1 MAKKIVQDVVPPQR
15 SIRNIPL
22 STRTTKE
29 ETKRPST
36 RRRIPAANEDTPPP
50 PRTRNRVR
58 EERTREPGR
67 STRFIKWGITA
78 VVLAGLAYGSAFF
91 FSGATVTVTPKQWSL
106 PVTASLSASKN
117 SEVLAYN
124 LVTVTEEMSKSVPA
138 SGEENVEQK
147 ASGLVTIFNAQSS
160 QSQQLVKN
168 TRFQTPNGLIFRI
181 NNAVTV
187 PGTTVKNGTTVPG
200 SITVRVY
207 ADKPGA
213 SYNVGLADF
222 TIPGFQGDPR
232 FKTITAKSD
241 PSSPISGGFVG
252 KRAKVSNTD
261 LETAYTSLEKE
272 LRQKLLAKVTPQIP
286 SHQVFFPGAVMVSFE
301 KGQPASGTSTATVT
315 EKAVLTGVIFDKAQL
330 SKALT
335 PSLPSDVAAIPHTI
349 KNWNTLVFSFKNESE
364 SKIGQG
370 ESIQFAL
377 SGNALVEAAI
387 ETERIANAL
396 KSQKRS
402 RFSQILSGIPTIATA
417 ELRMRPAWA
426 WSFPKNS
433 ANITVL
439 PKGQ

>member
-36 RRRIPAANEDTPPP
+36 RRRVPAANDDTPP
-50 PRTRNRVR
+50 PRTRSRVR

-67 STRFIKWGITA
+67 GMGFLKWGIGA
-78 VVLAGLAYGSAFF
+78 LVLASLAYGSAFF

-106 PVTASLSASKN
+106 PLTTTLTASKN
-117 SEVLAYN
+117 SEALAYN
-124 LVTVTEEMSKSVPA
+124 LITVTEEASKSVPA

-147 ASGLVTIFNAQSS
+147 ASGVITIFNTQGS
-160 QSQQLVKN
+160 QPQQLVKN
-168 TRFQTPNGLIFRI
+168 TRFQTSNGLIFRI
-181 NNAVTV
+181 NNTVTV

-200 SITVRVY
+200 SLSVRVY
-207 ADKPGA
+207 ADKAGA

-241 PSSPISGGFVG
+241 PSSPIAGGFVG
-252 KRAKVSNTD
+252 KRAKVSDTD
-261 LETAYTSLEKE
+261 LQAAYTSLEKE
-272 LRQKLLAKVTPQIP
+272 LRQKLLTKVGPQVP
-286 SHQVFFPGAVMVSFE
+286 SHQIFFANAATISFE
-301 KGQPASGTSTATVT
+301 KGQPASGTSTAVVT
-315 EKAVLTGVIFDKAQL
+315 TKGVLTGVLFDKEQL
-330 SKALT
+330 SKAVAPAL
-335 PSLPSDVAAIPHTI
+335 SSDVAAIPHTI
-349 KNWNTLVFSFKNESE
+349 KNWNDLIFTFKNGSE
-364 SKIGQG
+364 TKISQG
-370 ESIQFAL
+370 ESIQFSL
-377 SGNALVEAAI
+377 SGNALVQATI
-387 ETERIANAL
+387 ETEKIANAL

-402 RFSQILSGIPTIATA
+402 RFSQILAGIPAIATA